1 MESVVFLKFLEKG
14 LAYQSHAPVN
24 WCDDCQ
30 TVLANEQVKAGRC
43 WRCNDPVIQKD
54 MSQWFLDIP
63 QYAQELLDGL
73 DTIAFP
79 ENVAALQRDWLGKSE
94 GVEITFEID
103 GYGEKVSVFTTRPD
117 TLFGV
122 TFLTLAPEHPIAE
135 ELVKNSE
142 YESAWKGCM
151 MKFQ

>member
-1 MESVVFLKFLEKG
+1 MGFSYDWSHLIKSHDPDYRWNQWFFLKFLEKG

-103 GYGEKVSVFTTRPD
+103 GYGEKVSSIYNPSRYAFWSDFSNACT
-117 TLFGV
+117 
-122 TFLTLAPEHPIAE
+122 
-135 ELVKNSE
+135 
-142 YESAWKGCM
+142 
-151 MKFQ
+151 